1 MPTRGYTDPGT
12 GRASHYDPTLSTAYT
27 GGLWKNCPL
36 LEYGFDP
43 MIGAYLNESFQSY
56 NATSTTGDYLLT
68 QAGAAGSAAIS
79 TTYPG
84 CLAIDA
90 GSSTST
96 QGANVQRIKSAF
108 LPASGKDI
116 WFEAR
121 VRMTTTVVSEL
132 FIGLAASDTSI
143 IASSAQST
151 NNRIGWTSV
160 TDDGVLLLDC
170 DKAGTG
176 TTAAATTISTSA
188 WIRLGFKYDGTAD
201 TIQQYIDGVATGS
214 PIATTY
220 ISKSVMYPSFVCQ
233 AAGTGQPVLNIAY
246 RVFQLR

>member
-1 MPTRGYTDPGT
+1 MATKGYTHPGKKVC
-12 GRASHYDPTLSTAYT
+12 SVYDPVLSTVYPNS
-27 GGLWKNCPL
+27 LWTDCPL
-36 LEYGFDP
+36 AEYNHDP
-43 MIGAYLNESFQSY
+43 MIGVYLNEPFVSY

-68 QAGAAGSAAIS
+68 QAVSGTGAIS

-84 CLAIDA
+84 CLALDA
-90 GSSTST
+90 GASTTT
-96 QGANVQRIKSAF
+96 QGPNLQRLKSMF

-121 VRMTTTVVSEL
+121 VRMAATVAAEL
-132 FIGLAASDTSI
+132 FIGLAASDTTI
-143 IASSAQST
+143 IAASANST

-160 TDDGVLLLDC
+160 TDDGVLLFDA

-201 TIQQYIDGVATGS
+201 TLQQYVDGVAVGS
-214 PIATTY
+214 AIATTY
-220 ISKSVMYPSFVCQ
+220 ISKSAMYPSFVCQ
-233 AAGTGQPVLNIAY
+233 ATGTGQPVLHFTY
-246 RVFQLR
+246 RAFQLR